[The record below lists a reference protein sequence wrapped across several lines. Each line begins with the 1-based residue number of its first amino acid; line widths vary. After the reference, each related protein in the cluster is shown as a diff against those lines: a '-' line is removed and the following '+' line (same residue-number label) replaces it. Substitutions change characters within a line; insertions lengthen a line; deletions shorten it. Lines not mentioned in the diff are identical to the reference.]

1 MRYMIFKLKLFFIDF
16 WLFFIYLDDDGD
28 GVVDEDCVKFYLSM
42 FFLNMK
48 LKENKIMF
56 VLFV

>member
-28 GVVDEDCVKFYLSM
+28 GVVDEDCVKLYLSM
-42 FFLNMK
+42 FFFK
-48 LKENKIMF
+48 YIYIF
-56 VLFV
+56 

>member
-1 MRYMIFKLKLFFIDF
+1 MRYMIFKLKLILIYF

-28 GVVDEDCVKFYLSM
+28 GVVDEDCVKLYLSM
-42 FFLNMK
+42 FLLNIK